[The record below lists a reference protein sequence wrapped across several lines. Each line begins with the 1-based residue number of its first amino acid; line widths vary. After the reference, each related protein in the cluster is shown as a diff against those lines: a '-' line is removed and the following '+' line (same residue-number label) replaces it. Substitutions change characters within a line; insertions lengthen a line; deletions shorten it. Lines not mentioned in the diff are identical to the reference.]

1 VRPTFNII
9 EIYSSQ
15 NYIESKSVF
24 ICISLLIQNVQM
36 GDTEVA
42 KVQLREHLASLLVPR
57 LAEGFWSI
65 QESAQQLCDRNK
77 QLDQV
82 LRTFQNMIT
91 KIPDWSD
98 ATLTEEIDRIL
109 KISKCGYMD
118 DLLMG
123 VFLSYMK
130 SFAALQYRG
139 SSSQVKVEFER
150 PNVTKFIH
158 ELYKHSA
165 RKLWQS
171 AYLFKMQGVPSEQ
184 QARNRQE
191 IEQVIYKTL
200 DDVIRA
206 FLPWEVIAKSYF
218 TEPPAEDKPAPPPSS
233 KSVIFED
240 IPDEESDS
248 DDDEPPHSR
257 LTFVDKPDTDDDK
270 LSVTNL
276 DEPPPTAEVVVNLP
290 EMDPLASLDSKI
302 EKEALVL
309 NL

>member
-1 VRPTFNII
+1 
-9 EIYSSQ
+9 
-15 NYIESKSVF
+15 
-24 ICISLLIQNVQM
+24 M

-42 KVQLREHLASLLVPR
+42 KVQLREHLATLLVPR

-65 QESAQQLCDRNK
+65 NESAVQLCERNK
-77 QLDQV
+77 QPDQV

-91 KIPDWSD
+91 KVPEWSD
-98 ATLTEEIDRIL
+98 STLAEEVERIL
-109 KISKCGYMD
+109 KVSKCGYMD

-139 SSSQVKVEFER
+139 SSSQVRVEFER

-171 AYLFKMQGVPSEQ
+171 AYLFKTQLPTEQ
-184 QARNRQE
+184 QAKNRQE
-191 IEQVIYKTL
+191 IEGIVYKTL
-200 DDVIRA
+200 DDVIRS

-218 TEPPAEDKPAPPPSS
+218 TEPPAESKPAPPPAS

-240 IPDEESDS
+240 IPDSESEPDS
-248 DDDEPPHSR
+248 DEEKRPSLKFSDKQDETA
-257 LTFVDKPDTDDDK
+257 LDFTDLDEKPEPEPEAKVEVPEVNPLDEIDSK
-270 LSVTNL
+270 LSEET
-276 DEPPPTAEVVVNLP
+276 
-290 EMDPLASLDSKI
+290 
-302 EKEALVL
+302 LVL